1 MKRFIVIVLDGV
13 GAGELPDAKDFGDSG
28 ANTILHVLQTNPNIK
43 LPNLQK
49 AGLGNL
55 IKSKIIPETE
65 NPTFAIGKL
74 AEKAKGKDST
84 TGHWEIS
91 GLDVK
96 TQFPTY
102 PNGFPKSILDKF
114 IELTGVPGILVNS
127 AYSGTE
133 VIKDFGE
140 EHLKTKKPIIYT
152 SADSVFQ
159 IACHEE
165 IYPIEKLYEM
175 CEIARF
181 KVFDDKQNVG
191 RVIARPF
198 LGKSAKDFYRTTHR
212 KDFSVSPPYGTIL
225 DILTKNKITVAGVG
239 KIEDLFDNRGLTIS
253 NHTPTNVEGIEQT
266 IDFLKEIET
275 GFIFTN
281 LVDFDSTWGHR
292 RNSKGFAEGLEYF
305 DEKLPEILSN
315 MKDEDILVLTADHG
329 CDPTF
334 KGTDHTREYIPLFVY
349 GKNIKPVD
357 LGIRETFADI
367 AATIADF
374 FEVEK
379 PEIGVSFLNQIKK

>member
-13 GAGELPDAKDFGDSG
+13 GAGELPDAKEFGDSG
-28 ANTILHVLQTNPNIK
+28 AFTLLHVFQTNPKIK

-49 AGLGNL
+49 AGIGNL
-55 IKSKIIPETE
+55 IKSKIIPETKT
-65 NPTFAIGKL
+65 PTFAIGKL

-114 IELTGVPGILVNS
+114 IKLTGVPGILVNS
-127 AYSGTE
+127 TYSGTE
-133 VIKDFGE
+133 VLKDYGE
-140 EHLKTKKPIIYT
+140 EHLRTKKPIIYT

-165 IYPIEKLYEM
+165 IYPIDELYKM

-181 KVFDDKQNVG
+181 KVFNDEQNIG

-198 LGKSAKDFYRTTHR
+198 LGKSSKDFYRTTHR
-212 KDFSVSPPYGTIL
+212 KDFSVIPNYGTIM
-225 DILTKNKITVAGVG
+225 DILTKHKITVAGVG
-239 KIEDLFDNRGLTIS
+239 KIEDLFANRGLTLS

-266 IDFLKEIET
+266 IDFLKEIEN

-292 RNSKGFAEGLEYF
+292 RNSKGFAKGLEYF
-305 DEKLPEILSN
+305 DQKLPEIQAV
-315 MKDEDILVLTADHG
+315 MKDDDILILTADHG

-334 KGTDHTREYIPLFVY
+334 KGTDHTREYIPLMVY

-357 LGIRETFADI
+357 LGIRDTFADI
-367 AATIADF
+367 AATISDF
-374 FEVEK
+374 FQVEK
-379 PEIGVSFLNQIKK
+379 PEIGTSFLNKISG